1 MSEKNYAKG
10 VLIKVAETQYGE
22 ILKFGINKESFGENP
37 DNKGWVNFDVKKSKS
52 GNYYAELQESRQ

>member
-10 VLIKVAETQYGE
+10 VLIKVVETQYGE
-22 ILKFGINKESFGENP
+22 ILKFGINKESFCENP

-52 GNYYAELQESRQ
+52 GNYYAELQGGKE

>member
-10 VLIKVAETQYGE
+10 VLIKVVETQYGE
-22 ILKFGINKESFGENP
+22 ILKFGINKESFDENP

-52 GNYYAELQESRQ
+52 GKYYAELQESRQ

>member
-1 MSEKNYAKG
+1 MSEKQYAKG
-10 VLIKVAETQYGE
+10 VLIKVVETQYGE

-37 DNKGWVNFDVKKSKS
+37 DNKGWVNFDVKKSKN